1 LLCVHRQLDIIFD
14 IRDCCWHFSFPT
26 SSSISNQV
34 HITKKL
40 TIDQKKLVYVIVQ
53 EKKENADRKSD
64 QNKNNDSN
72 NIKKSQFLIGYAT
85 CVNIAND

>member
-53 EKKENADRKSD
+53 EKKENADRKSLRTNEFD
-64 QNKNNDSN
+64 QTKIWS
-72 NIKKSQFLIGYAT
+72 KQEQRQQ
-85 CVNIAND
+85 